1 MTNYLD
7 NPLIQ
12 FMIGG
17 TILSGGAYVANN
29 FNAFLAALVG
39 SFPLELIM
47 LFLIQK
53 SETRRHYAKSLV
65 FINLALV
72 VSGTLYYFFEPH
84 DFLSKNYKIL
94 LALFVW
100 MSISIVFYFIE
111 KKIIKKNKN

>member
-29 FNAFLAALVG
+29 LNAFLAALVG

-47 LFLIQK
+47 LFLID
-53 SETRRHYAKSLV
+53 ESLEKISLEKD
-65 FINLALV
+65 F
-72 VSGTLYYFFEPH
+72 VSR
-84 DFLSKNYKIL
+84 S
-94 LALFVW
+94 
-100 MSISIVFYFIE
+100 
-111 KKIIKKNKN
+111 

>member
-29 FNAFLAALVG
+29 LNAFLAALVG

-84 DFLSKNYKIL
+84 DFS
-94 LALFVW
+94 
-100 MSISIVFYFIE
+100 
-111 KKIIKKNKN
+111 